1 MITKHHTVMPH
12 IVRAIAL
19 ALALALVFCALTP
32 MHWSAK
38 AESAAVEI
46 TLNGDAITADSPG
59 VYAEGSVLTIT
70 LPGEYLVKGT
80 LTNGHI
86 IVDCEQTGKVRL
98 ILGGVVIHSEDA
110 PALYIKKCS
119 LRMTLELADG
129 TVNELSDGSEYAD
142 KQSKADG
149 VIFSKSDLTITGTG
163 ALTVKGA
170 YRDGIVS
177 KDDLRIKSGRISVE
191 AAHNGISGKDC
202 VEIYDG
208 EIAVRAGK
216 DGIKT
221 SNDDPAWGYI
231 AIEGGKISIICG
243 DDPLQAVHGLSI
255 TGGSVQAIIDASASA
270 E

>member
-1 MITKHHTVMPH
+1 M
-12 IVRAIAL
+12 
-19 ALALALVFCALTP
+19 VF
-32 MHWSAK
+32 
-38 AESAAVEI
+38 
-46 TLNGDAITADSPG
+46 
-59 VYAEGSVLTIT
+59 SVWQ
-70 LPGEYLVKGT
+70 Y
-80 LTNGHI
+80 
-86 IVDCEQTGKVRL
+86 
-98 ILGGVVIHSEDA
+98 
-110 PALYIKKCS
+110 
-119 LRMTLELADG
+119 
-129 TVNELSDGSEYAD
+129 
-142 KQSKADG
+142 
-149 VIFSKSDLTITGTG
+149 F
-163 ALTVKGA
+163 
-170 YRDGIVS
+170 
-177 KDDLRIKSGRISVE
+177 SVE